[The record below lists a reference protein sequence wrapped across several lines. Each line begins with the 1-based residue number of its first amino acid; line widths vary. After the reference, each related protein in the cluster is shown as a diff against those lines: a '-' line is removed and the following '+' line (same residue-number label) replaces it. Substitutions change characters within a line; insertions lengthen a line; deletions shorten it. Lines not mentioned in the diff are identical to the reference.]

1 MQRSRFGSNSK
12 RGKMQE
18 ENPQKKASNSGL
30 FDSSDEEDDDMA
42 FLMNKKKQLEIEKKN
57 SARKEED
64 THEEEHDVKFEAGD
78 FVGEKE
84 GKIESRYYFMKPPLG
99 VGLFG
104 TVYKARHRETGHI
117 RAIKKIRKD
126 HAKAKDLETL
136 LKDVEILKKLNH
148 PNIIKVYEF
157 YQDGGNYYIVTDYCA
172 GGELFDRILQE
183 KNFNENRAAEMMKYI
198 ISAIAYCHSKKLV
211 HCDLKPE
218 NILLESQN
226 YDETLIKIIDF
237 GNSSFCKPGEMLHSK
252 FGSVYYVAPEV
263 LKSRYNEKCD
273 VWSLGVILFLLL
285 SGKPPFNGANDQK
298 ILKKVFA
305 GKYSMDGPEW
315 SHISQEAKDLISKM
329 LTLDM
334 DKRISSAEV
343 LEHPWFQNNTKE
355 KKLRLDLPIGR
366 RSLRNLKDFRAKNK
380 LQDAILFFLVNQ
392 LTSKEE
398 EQELMDQFLT
408 IDSDGDGKLSKEDLL
423 KAYAKSGKDPKEAE
437 IIVNNIMKNADKT
450 GSGEINYSEF
460 VTASISKRKFFSEER
475 LTLAFKMFDSESKGF
490 IGAEELK
497 GIFNNGAF
505 SQIGDEIWGAMIDN
519 VIKSVGDENKGEK
532 NIDFEMFKSMMTK
545 FTENEHITQSIKFD

>member
-1 MQRSRFGSNSK
+1 MQSERKGEKKPMKRS
-12 RGKMQE
+12 QE
-18 ENPQKKASNSGL
+18 SGL
-30 FDSSDEEDDDMA
+30 FDSSDDDDDMQ
-42 FLMNKKKQLEIEKKN
+42 FIIQKKEQLDKKKKDSAKKN
-57 SARKEED
+57 ADEE
-64 THEEEHDVKFEAGD
+64 DVKFDAGD
-78 FVGEKE
+78 FVGEKV
-84 GKIESRYYFMKPPLG
+84 GKIESKFYFMKPPLG
-99 VGLFG
+99 AGLFG
-104 TVYKARHRETGHI
+104 TVYKARDRQTGHI

-126 HAKAKDLETL
+126 HAKAKDLQEL
-136 LKDVEILKKLNH
+136 LRDVDILKKLNH

-157 YQDGGNYYIVTDYCA
+157 YQDSGNFYIVTDFCG

-198 ISAIAYCHSKKLV
+198 ISAIAYCHSQKLV

-285 SGKPPFNGANDQK
+285 SGKPPFNGATDQQ
-298 ILKKVFA
+298 ILKNVYKGEF
-305 GKYSMDGPEW
+305 SMNGPEW
-315 SHISQEAKDLISKM
+315 ESISSEAKDLITRM
-329 LTLDM
+329 LTLDIE
-334 DKRISSAEV
+334 KRISAAEA
-343 LEHPWFQNNTKE
+343 LDHPWFQNNTKE

-398 EQELMDQFLT
+398 EQELLDQFLT
-408 IDSDGDGKLSKEDLL
+408 IDSDGDGMLSKADLL
-423 KAYAKSGKDPKEAE
+423 KAYAKSGKDPNQAE
-437 IIVNNIMKNADKT
+437 VIVDNILANADKT
-450 GSGEINYSEF
+450 GSGIINYTEF

-475 LTLAFKMFDSESKGF
+475 LTTAFKMFDSEDKGY
-490 IGAEELK
+490 IGVEELK

-505 SQIGDEIWGAMIDN
+505 SKIDDSIWAAMIDN
-519 VIKSVGDENKGEK
+519 IFVGASNSNDNLKDK
-532 NIDFEMFKSMMTK
+532 KINFEMFKTMMTK

>member
-1 MQRSRFGSNSK
+1 MQGI
-12 RGKMQE
+12 
-18 ENPQKKASNSGL
+18 KKPKVSGM
-30 FDSSDEEDDDMA
+30 FDSSDEDDDMQ
-42 FLMNKKKQLEIEKKN
+42 FIIQKKEQMNIEKKN
-57 SARKEED
+57 SAKKVTEEED
-64 THEEEHDVKFEAGD
+64 VDVKFGAGD

-84 GKIESRYYFMKPPLG
+84 GKIESRFYFMKPPLG

-104 TVYKARHRETGHI
+104 TVYKARDRQTGHI

-126 HAKAKDLETL
+126 HAKAKDFQTL
-136 LKDVEILKKLNH
+136 LRDVDILKKLNH

-157 YQDGGNYYIVTDYCA
+157 YQDSGNFYIVTDFCA

-198 ISAIAYCHSKKLV
+198 ISAIAYCHSQKLV

-237 GNSSFCKPGEMLHSK
+237 GNSNFCKPGEMLNSK

-285 SGKPPFNGANDQK
+285 SGKPPFSGATDKQ
-298 ILKKVFA
+298 ILRNVFK
-305 GKYSMDGPEW
+305 GEFSMDGQEW
-315 SHISQEAKDLISKM
+315 ELISNEAKDLISKM
-329 LTLDM
+329 LTLDIE
-334 DKRISSAEV
+334 KRISAADA
-343 LEHPWFQNNTKE
+343 LEHPWFHINTKE

-398 EQELMDQFLT
+398 EQELLDQFLT
-408 IDSDGDGKLSKEDLL
+408 IDSDGDGMLSKSDLL
-423 KAYAKSGKDPKEAE
+423 KAYAKSGKDPRQAEA
-437 IIVNNIMKNADKT
+437 IVDNILDNADKT
-450 GSGEINYSEF
+450 GSGMINYSEF

-475 LTLAFKMFDSESKGF
+475 LTTAFKMFDSEDKGF
-490 IGAEELK
+490 IGVKELK
-497 GIFNNGAF
+497 GIFNNGVF
-505 SQIGDEIWGAMIDN
+505 NKIDDSIWGAMIDSLFVN
-519 VIKSVGDENKGEK
+519 EK
-532 NIDFEMFKSMMTK
+532 PEVDVEEKRINFDMFKTMMTK